1 MDLDTRLK
9 VLEEL
14 YRIYDEFAGTLDVAC
29 RKHCATCCT
38 DKVVVTTLEGY
49 RMISGLEDDLRSQFF
64 ETLHQ
69 GLSPTRFKPRL
80 TTNRL
85 AELCMKDEDL
95 PEDEMDSDGGACA
108 FLVDDAC
115 PLYANRPFACRCMLS
130 TTDCNKTG
138 YAEMDA
144 FVVTVNNVFLQ
155 YIEHIDA
162 GGCSGNLTDVL
173 IVLASEENRQLYREN
188 QLACP
193 AFSLVANQSIPALMI
208 PPNHREKIEP
218 ILKAIQGIRVN

>member
-14 YRIYDEFAGTLDVAC
+14 YRIYKDFAGTLDVAC
-29 RKHCATCCT
+29 RKPCAACCT

-69 GLSPTRFKPRL
+69 GLSPTRFKPSL

-85 AELCMKDEDL
+85 AELCMKDEDV
-95 PEDEMDSDGGACA
+95 PEEEMDSIGGGCA

-115 PLYANRPFACRCMLS
+115 PLYAKRPFACRCMLS

-138 YAEMDA
+138 YAEMDG

-155 YIEHIDA
+155 YIE
-162 GGCSGNLTDVL
+162 V
-173 IVLASEENRQLYREN
+173 
-188 QLACP
+188 
-193 AFSLVANQSIPALMI
+193 
-208 PPNHREKIEP
+208 
-218 ILKAIQGIRVN
+218 RV